1 MEVGM
6 TREQKVAERLGLN
19 HITEKTANQLLKV
32 LYAVEDEQG
41 YENKDIS
48 AAINFLQG
56 TDSREEKPTVYFES
70 RHESGNIFALLGK
83 VHSALKDKDEFNALW
98 TEIQKG
104 SYEQA
109 VKLIKEKVILIDL
122 DGIY

>member
-1 MEVGM
+1 MDVGM

-109 VKLIKEKVILIDL
+109 IKLIKEKVILIDL

>member
-1 MEVGM
+1 M

-41 YENKDIS
+41 YDNKDIS

-56 TDSREEKPTVYFES
+56 TDLREEKPTVYFES

-83 VHSALKDKDEFNALW
+83 VNSALHDKDAFNELW
-98 TEIQKG
+98 AEIQKG

-109 VKLIKEKVILIDL
+109 IKLIKEKVILIDL
-122 DGIY
+122 DGVY

>member
-70 RHESGNIFALLGK
+70 RHESGNILALLGK

-109 VKLIKEKVILIDL
+109 IKLIKEKVILIDL

>member
-1 MEVGM
+1 M
-6 TREQKVAERLGLN
+6 
-19 HITEKTANQLLKV
+19 
-32 LYAVEDEQG
+32 EDEQG

-109 VKLIKEKVILIDL
+109 IKLIKEKVILIDL

>member
-1 MEVGM
+1 M

-83 VHSALKDKDEFNALW
+83 VHSALKDKDDFNALW

-109 VKLIKEKVILIDL
+109 IKLIKEKVILIDL

>member
-109 VKLIKEKVILIDL
+109 IKLIKEKVILIDL